1 MLERTALADSMV
13 VEDREKPLVC
23 RFAMTS
29 IMAGQDFT
37 SAGTRERRFVLLGIG
52 LAHSIIVFM
61 DLGSC

>member
-1 MLERTALADSMV
+1 MV